1 MSFRALVSILMI
13 LVTLSPAVAQQK
25 EQLEGG
31 VEAETA
37 ASPSPSAEALPQEA
51 EAADVAPSPS
61 ATPAPSPAAPA
72 ATDDT
77 AARRERIQALS
88 RPVSF
93 TSTGHIRAWKVTLD
107 RDLHYTFAPI
117 REKGVIHAVTATI
130 VDRAH
135 GNKITKG
142 RLEITQSGA
151 LRTRDP
157 RFVNVSNVGSID
169 PATRAK
175 LQKVKGPV
183 ETNGQIEISETVHAI
198 HVVHR
203 RVGEVADDGS
213 MRIESQIVSTDE
225 KVKVVT
231 ITTLAPDGL
240 PWLAET
246 TGTIAKGPVNLNVSL
261 RLEREMT
268 AEEATRATDE

>member
-1 MSFRALVSILMI
+1 MSFRTFVSIL
-13 LVTLSPAVAQQK
+13 LVLVALSPAMAAQRAA
-25 EQLEGG
+25 LENRGSAE
-31 VEAETA
+31 VDEA
-37 ASPSPSAEALPQEA
+37 PSPSEETPREDA
-51 EAADVAPSPS
+51 EAADVAPS
-61 ATPAPSPAAPA
+61 SPEAAG

-77 AARRERIQALS
+77 GARRERIQALS

-93 TSTGHIRAWKVTLD
+93 TSTGHIKAWMVTID

-117 REKGVIHAVTATI
+117 RVNGVVHAVTATV

-135 GNKITKG
+135 GDKTTKG

-157 RFVNVSNVGSID
+157 RFVNVCNVGSID

-175 LQKVKGPV
+175 LLKSEGPI
-183 ETNGQIEISETVHAI
+183 ETNGQIEISGTVHAI
-198 HVVHR
+198 HVTHQ
-203 RVGEVADDGS
+203 RVGDVADDGS

-231 ITTLAPDGL
+231 VTTLAPDGL

-246 TGTIAKGPVNLNVSL
+246 KGTIAKGPVNLNVSL
-261 RLEREMT
+261 RLEREGA
-268 AEEATRATDE
+268 AEAAGRGTGE